1 MCTAS
6 SDGKIR
12 VFDLAAVPRAGEESV
27 VQIEPEAEYDT
38 KGTRLTCIA
47 LADGDDEG
55 EGVMATMGKR
65 KRGEEEREDGDG
77 EGEGEEEEEEEWG
90 GLEEVVESS

>member
-1 MCTAS
+1 M
-6 SDGKIR
+6 
-12 VFDLAAVPRAGEESV
+12 FDLALVPREVDLGEEGV
-27 VQIEPEAEYDT
+27 MQIEPEAEYDT

-65 KRGEEEREDGDG
+65 KRGEGDSDDDGDG
-77 EGEGEEEEEEEWG
+77 DGDGEEEEEEEWG
-90 GLEEVVESS
+90 GLEEVEESS

>member
-1 MCTAS
+1 MSPTSTIIVCTAS

-12 VFDLAAVPRAGEESV
+12 VFDLALVPREVVDAGV

-55 EGVMATMGKR
+55 EEVMTTMGKR
-65 KRGEEEREDGDG
+65 KRGEEEG
-77 EGEGEEEEEEEWG
+77 EEEEEWG
-90 GLEEVVESS
+90 GLS

>member
-1 MCTAS
+1 M
-6 SDGKIR
+6 
-12 VFDLAAVPRAGEESV
+12 FDLALVPREVDPGEGV
-27 VQIEPEAEYDT
+27 MQIEPEVEYDT

-65 KRGEEEREDGDG
+65 KRGERDGDDDGDG
-77 EGEGEEEEEEEWG
+77 DGEEEEEEEWG
-90 GLEEVVESS
+90 GLEEVEESS